1 MTPAV
6 GVPGELVLAVLDPVR
21 HRLPVRQNLA
31 PLVRGAVLAELA
43 AAGYVVDH
51 GGRARAVPG
60 YRIDD
65 PLLWTVYRDI
75 CAQRPRR
82 WTFWV
87 RRDPRST
94 VNAVLDQLD
103 AAGLLRV
110 RRSRVFWIFTATRLD
125 VSRPEALVALRARLT
140 STVEGPVPVAEVP
153 ERDALLV
160 ALCDA
165 GGLLGRLVG
174 GSQRRAH
181 KDRLMAFRDRAGAVV
196 PAVRAV
202 MAALHNVAAG
212 VAAGGGG
219 MGGGAAA
226 GG

>member
-6 GVPGELVLAVLDPVR
+6 GVAAELVLVLVDPVR
-21 HRLPVRQNLA
+21 QRLPVRQSLA

-43 AAGYVVDH
+43 AAGHVVDDD
-51 GGRARAVPG
+51 GRARAVPDHPV
-60 YRIDD
+60 DD
-65 PLLWTVYRDI
+65 PVLGTVYRAV

-82 WTFWV
+82 WTYWI
-87 RRDPRST
+87 RRDARST
-94 VNAVLDQLD
+94 VEAVLDQLD
-103 AAGLLRV
+103 AADLLRV
-110 RRSRVFWIFTATRLD
+110 RRSRVLGIFPATRLE
-125 VSRPEALVALRARLT
+125 VPRPEAVVALRARLT
-140 STVEGPVPVAEVP
+140 STVEGPVPVPEVP
-153 ERDALLV
+153 QRDALLV

-165 GGLLGRLVG
+165 GGLLVRVVG

-181 KDRLMAFRDRAGAVV
+181 KDRLMAFRERAGAVV

-202 MAALHNVAAG
+202 MAAVHSVAAS